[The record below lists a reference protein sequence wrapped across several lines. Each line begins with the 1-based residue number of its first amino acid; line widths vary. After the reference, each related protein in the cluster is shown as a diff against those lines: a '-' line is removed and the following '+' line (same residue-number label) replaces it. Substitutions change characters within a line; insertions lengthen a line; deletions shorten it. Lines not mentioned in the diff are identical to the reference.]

1 MKKNKFGMTFK
12 KPLIQTLVFAVGI
25 YVFGYFR
32 GEGDPNSLKSLSGI
46 LVGSL
51 VFLAFMCWM
60 YELNP
65 FKTKNQIEKSDE

>member
-1 MKKNKFGMTFK
+1 MEKNKFGMTFK
-12 KPLIQTLVFAVGI
+12 NLLIQTLGFVVVM

-32 GEGDPNSLKSLSGI
+32 SEGDPNSLKSLSGI

-65 FKTKNQIEKSDE
+65 FKSKNQIENSDE